1 MNEIQLIHELQQG
14 DRNAFS
20 LLVQT
25 YQHMVFNTV
34 LSIIQ
39 QHEEA
44 EDIAQEVFIQAFIS
58 IKKFRGD
65 SKISTWL
72 YRIAVTKS
80 LDYLRKQKSKKRF
93 SLIKNVLSI
102 SIQEEEIA
110 DFYHPGIQLDNK
122 EKSAILF
129 KALKNLTT
137 QQQVAFTLIKIEGL
151 NYEDTSAIME
161 ISVKALESLI
171 HRAKQNLRKELRN
184 YYASNN

>member
-1 MNEIQLIHELQQG
+1 M
-14 DRNAFS
+14 
-20 LLVQT
+20 
-25 YQHMVFNTV
+25 
-34 LSIIQ
+34 
-39 QHEEA
+39 
-44 EDIAQEVFIQAFIS
+44 
-58 IKKFRGD
+58 
-65 SKISTWL
+65 
-72 YRIAVTKS
+72 
-80 LDYLRKQKSKKRF
+80 
-93 SLIKNVLSI
+93 SI